1 MSKVL
6 FGVIIL
12 VVCVLFVVSFIVNAS
27 DEPNVV
33 KALQEKGYTDIKVI
47 NKKTKNS
54 RDQDMGVSSS
64 ITVVTAKAKNLEG
77 EYVEIEFSYC
87 YPVNAEPVI
96 EVK

>member
-47 NKKTKNS
+47 NKKPMKFTLKENES
-54 RDQDMGVSSS
+54 ENEQMS
-64 ITVVTAKAKNLEG
+64 IFEN
-77 EYVEIEFSYC
+77 IS
-87 YPVNAEPVI
+87 
-96 EVK
+96 